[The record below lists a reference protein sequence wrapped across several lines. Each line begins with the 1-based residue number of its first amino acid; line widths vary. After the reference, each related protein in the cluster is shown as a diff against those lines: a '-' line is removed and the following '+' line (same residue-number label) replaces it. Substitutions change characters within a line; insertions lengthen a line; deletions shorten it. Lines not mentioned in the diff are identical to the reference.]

1 MNSAATALEPAE
13 QSILEPAEQSIL
25 EPAEQSILEPAEQSI
40 LEPAEQ
46 SSALPKVVVV
56 GTGGTIHSVGK
67 NPLDIVRYGEN
78 KTMYDVTELLAKV
91 TETALVTQPVP
102 IPYKAVGSPSIGPEI
117 WVELVDVI
125 TKAVEEHQ
133 PAGVVVTHGT
143 ASLEETAAFLNLTLH
158 VDVPVVVVGS
168 QRPISGIS
176 TDGAVNLV
184 NALRVA
190 ADPGSRGMGVMVLL
204 NDEIHSAREV
214 AKTSTLRMQTFR
226 TRDFGVLG
234 HADAD
239 KISFYRQP
247 VRKRAPETEFTVK
260 TGDKLPRVDISYSY
274 AGDDGAAIDAFVAAG
289 AKGIISAGFAP
300 GGATDGEREAF
311 NRAADAGVQVMIST
325 RVGSG
330 RVVEAEGNR
339 PKDSIPADN
348 LTPQKARILL
358 MLALSITSD
367 PAEIRRI
374 FATY

>member
-1 MNSAATALEPAE
+1 MSAPTG
-13 QSILEPAEQSIL
+13 
-25 EPAEQSILEPAEQSI
+25 
-40 LEPAEQ
+40 
-46 SSALPKVVVV
+46 ALPKIVVI
-56 GTGGTIHSVGK
+56 GTGGTIHSIGK
-67 NPLDIVRYGEN
+67 DTLDIVRYGEN
-78 KTMYDVTELLAKV
+78 KMKYDAVQLLEAV
-91 TETALVTQPVP
+91 EETALVADVIA
-102 IPYKAVGSPSIGPEI
+102 IPYKAVGSPSIGPET

-125 TKAVEEHQ
+125 TDAVAEYR

-143 ASLEETAAFLNLTLH
+143 ASLEETAYFLNLTLH

-176 TDGAVNLV
+176 TDGRINLV

-190 ADPGSRGMGVMVLL
+190 ADPASRGMGVLTLL
-204 NDEIHSAREV
+204 NDEIQAAREV

-226 TRDFGVLG
+226 SRDFGALG

-239 KISFYRQP
+239 KISFYRAP

-260 TGDKLPRVDISYSY
+260 TGDTLPRVDISYSY
-274 AGDDGAAIDAFVAAG
+274 AGDDGTAIDAFVAAG
-289 AKGIISAGFAP
+289 ANGIVSAGFAP
-300 GGATDGEREAF
+300 GGATDGERDAF

-330 RVVEAEGNR
+330 RVVEAEGSR
-339 PKDSIPADN
+339 PKGSIPADN

-358 MLALSITSD
+358 MLALSVTGD

-374 FATY
+374 FAMY

>member
-1 MNSAATALEPAE
+1 MNSAATALAPAG
-13 QSILEPAEQSIL
+13 QSTE
-25 EPAEQSILEPAEQSI
+25 
-40 LEPAEQ
+40 
-46 SSALPKVVVV
+46 LPKVVVV

-67 NPLDIVRYGEN
+67 SSLDIVRYGEN
-78 KTMYDVTELLAKV
+78 GAKYDVTELLATV
-91 TETALVTQPVP
+91 TETALVAQPVP
-102 IPYKAVGSPSIGPEI
+102 IPYKNVGSPSIGPEI

-125 TKAVEEHQ
+125 TEAVKEHQ

-143 ASLEETAAFLNLTLH
+143 ASLEETAYFLNLTLH

-176 TDGAVNLV
+176 TDGAINLV

-190 ADPGSRGMGVMVLL
+190 ADPGARGMGVMVLL

-214 AKTSTLRMQTFR
+214 TKTSTLRMQTFR

-234 HADAD
+234 HADGD

-247 VRKRAPETEFTVK
+247 VRKRAPETEYTVK
-260 TGDKLPRVDISYSY
+260 TGDKLPRIDIAYSY
-274 AGDDGAAIDAFVAAG
+274 TGDDGVAIDAFVAAG
-289 AKGIISAGFAP
+289 AKGIICAGFAP

-311 NRAADAGVQVMIST
+311 DRAADAGVQVMIST
-325 RVGSG
+325 RAGSG
-330 RVVEAEGNR
+330 RVVEAEGGR
-339 PKDSIPADN
+339 PKGSIPADN

-358 MLALSITSD
+358 MLALSSTSD

>member
-1 MNSAATALEPAE
+1 MNSAATALELVKQGTE
-13 QSILEPAEQSIL
+13 
-25 EPAEQSILEPAEQSI
+25 
-40 LEPAEQ
+40 
-46 SSALPKVVVV
+46 LPKVVVV

-67 NPLDIVRYGEN
+67 NSLDIVHYGEN
-78 KTMYDVTELLAKV
+78 KTMYDVTELLATV
-91 TETALVTQPVP
+91 TETALVTQLVPV
-102 IPYKAVGSPSIGPEI
+102 PYKAVGSPSIGPET

-125 TKAVEEHQ
+125 TSAVEENQ

-143 ASLEETAAFLNLTLH
+143 ASLEETAYFLNLTLH

-176 TDGAVNLV
+176 TDGAINLV

-190 ADPGSRGMGVMVLL
+190 ADPSARGMGVMVLL

-247 VRKRAPETEFTVK
+247 VRKRAPWTEFTVK

-274 AGDDGAAIDAFVAAG
+274 AGDDGAAIDAFTAAG

-300 GGATDGEREAF
+300 GGTTDGEREAF
-311 NRAADAGVQVMIST
+311 NRAADAGLQVVIST

-330 RVVEAEGNR
+330 RVVEAEGHR
-339 PKDSIPADN
+339 PRGSIPADN

-358 MLALSITSD
+358 MLALSSTSD

>member
-1 MNSAATALEPAE
+1 MNSAATALEPTE
-13 QSILEPAEQSIL
+13 QSTE
-25 EPAEQSILEPAEQSI
+25 
-40 LEPAEQ
+40 
-46 SSALPKVVVV
+46 LPKVVVV

-67 NPLDIVRYGEN
+67 NSLDIVRYGEN
-78 KTMYDVTELLAKV
+78 KAKYDVVELLAKV
-91 TETALVTQPVP
+91 TETVLVTQPVP
-102 IPYKAVGSPSIGPEI
+102 IPYKTVGSPSIGPET

-125 TKAVEEHQ
+125 TESVKEHQ

-143 ASLEETAAFLNLTLH
+143 ASLEETAYFLNLTLH

-176 TDGAVNLV
+176 TDGAINLV

-260 TGDKLPRVDISYSY
+260 TGDELPRVDISYSY
-274 AGDDGAAIDAFVAAG
+274 AGDDGAATDAFVAVG
-289 AKGIISAGFAP
+289 AKGIVSAGFAP

-330 RVVEAEGNR
+330 RVVEAEGGR
-339 PKDSIPADN
+339 PKGSIPADN
-348 LTPQKARILL
+348 LTPQKSRILL

-367 PAEIRRI
+367 PQEIRRI